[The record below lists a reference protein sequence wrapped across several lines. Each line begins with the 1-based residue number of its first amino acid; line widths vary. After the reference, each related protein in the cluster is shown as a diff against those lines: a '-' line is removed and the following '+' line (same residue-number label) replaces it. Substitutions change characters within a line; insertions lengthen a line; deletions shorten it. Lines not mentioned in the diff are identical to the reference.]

1 MSYRAGPKLGYG
13 RAHPAR
19 MHPLRALPAQPH
31 ARGLQTAT
39 RHDATAA
46 GNTADG
52 SPSLVPRNPHPG
64 QQLRRDQCES
74 IQRSARSR
82 KRVTGSRPHDRHD
95 PTRHAPP
102 RYRLEPPAGTH
113 DGPAGSPATVDFRA
127 AAGEWARKHQKY
139 LFSGNGTGNNCL
151 FDCVGMAFNGSRK
164 SSFNERV
171 RELCQLVINTIAEA
185 PAHLGEACHLSTGIS
200 ISGAS

>member
-1 MSYRAGPKLGYG
+1 
-13 RAHPAR
+13 
-19 MHPLRALPAQPH
+19 MHACMHACDVRDED
-31 ARGLQTAT
+31 ARGEGDEDRPNL
-39 RHDATAA
+39 
-46 GNTADG
+46 
-52 SPSLVPRNPHPG
+52 PW
-64 QQLRRDQCES
+64 RRYC
-74 IQRSARSR
+74 
-82 KRVTGSRPHDRHD
+82 DRHD

-171 RELCQLVINTIAEA
+171 RELCQLVINTIAEV